1 MKSLEGLVSQT
12 PGRPG
17 SLANQAGEF
26 HLARGYGVWAAR
38 TAVKTWGYSSP
49 ETQTLCPCDEKNCL
63 QEKSTDLG
71 GVLPALAVSPEKA
84 AFPPSLA
91 PSLPAQQPPT
101 EDCRGVHPNP
111 SPRGAPGGVRGGQ
124 GEERAAQRD
133 FWWGPRLACPA
144 GVGWPS
150 GKFLCLPSLQLS
162 PRAGEGRVCFLHM
175 LGNHQGQGPAS
186 ALDAA
191 PCSVC
196 ECVCACAR
204 LWCE

>member
-1 MKSLEGLVSQT
+1 MFPK
-12 PGRPG
+12 
-17 SLANQAGEF
+17 
-26 HLARGYGVWAAR
+26 H
-38 TAVKTWGYSSP
+38 
-49 ETQTLCPCDEKNCL
+49 
-63 QEKSTDLG
+63 QEDLG
-71 GVLPALAVSPEKA
+71 LWLIRLDSSTWLEVTGCGQHGPQWRLGDIAPQRPRPSVLVMKRIVFKKRALTWGVLPALAVSPEKA

-124 GEERAAQRD
+124 GEEREARRD

-162 PRAGEGRVCFLHM
+162 PRAGEGRVYFLRM

-196 ECVCACAR
+196 ECVCACVR